1 MAEFNFLDQFNS
13 AIESA
18 AKSAAE
24 SVKTVDVSDLY
35 SQIFRDDKSIKI
47 MLSCGLA
54 WSEFKIEKKTP
65 EKKSAQVFSR
75 MQPVYKSQDAYDRN
89 RVKAYFVFRCCVA
102 GLAAQSKGRIST
114 VDVASLYIGLCRQY
128 KIATSLRAL
137 IVKIANDLNVEA
149 ESKGD
154 VIMLKVD
161 GNGFANYIKSANLV
175 IQSVKDAANS
185 GDL

>member
-1 MAEFNFLDQFNS
+1 MPEFNFLDQFDS

-18 AKSAAE
+18 AKSAE
-24 SVKTVDVSDLY
+24 SVKTVDVSDIY
-35 SQIFRDDKSIKI
+35 TEIFKDEKSIKI
-47 MLSCGLA
+47 MLACGLS

-75 MQPVYKSQDAYDRN
+75 MQPIYKSQDVYDRN

-102 GLAAQSKGRIST
+102 GLAAQNKGKIST

-149 ESKGD
+149 ESKD
-154 VIMLKVD
+154 DIVTLKVGGD
-161 GNGFANYIKSANLV
+161 GFAHYIKHANIVL
-175 IQSVKDAANS
+175 QSVKDAANS